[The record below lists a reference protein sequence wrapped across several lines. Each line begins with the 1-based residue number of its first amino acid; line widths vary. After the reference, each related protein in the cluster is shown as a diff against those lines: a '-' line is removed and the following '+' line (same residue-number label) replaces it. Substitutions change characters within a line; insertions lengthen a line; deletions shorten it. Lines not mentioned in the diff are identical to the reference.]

1 MVTSTY
7 GFASPVFHPRL
18 RRLPGD
24 SLSVSSELASAGA
37 EARYALS
44 VADRGAEARDHRD
57 ESLFIMGFSNATC
70 RCPSLAAAEG
80 CARAHLSYRQ
90 AAKPGGVASGLW
102 APVARTRLPCAGL
115 TKSKLIGRR
124 A

>member
-7 GFASPVFHPRL
+7 GFASPVFRPRL

-44 VADRGAEARDHRD
+44 VADRGAEAPDHRD
-57 ESLFIMGFSNATC
+57 ESLFIMGFSNATHVVV
-70 RCPSLAAAEG
+70 RVLPQPKAARGPISLTGRQPS
-80 CARAHLSYRQ
+80 Q
-90 AAKPGGVASGLW
+90 AGLP
-102 APVARTRLPCAGL
+102 ADFGPQLRTRLPCAGP
-115 TKSKLIGRR
+115 G
-124 A
+124 